1 MKVRFLIFVCIW
13 WSTLPGTSQAQE
25 TEALDY
31 IEQGKTALQAKQYR
45 DAAFQLNKALN
56 IINNL
61 FVQQLK
67 TCLPEPFGGWEA
79 DKPEGGGNGLALLS
93 EISVKRRYYKRGTGK
108 SIDVELISNAP
119 KIPALRS
126 WLSNPRLLNAQEG
139 MQLVEINRQTCITK
153 FDAVDR
159 YAEVNLIIGASLLL
173 VIRGF
178 EAKNLDDVKKFTE
191 KIDVAQIENKF
202 P

>member
-1 MKVRFLIFVCIW
+1 VKTKFFFFACIFWGALI
-13 WSTLPGTSQAQE
+13 GTSQAQE

-31 IEQGKTALQAKQYR
+31 IEQGKAALQEKQYR

-56 IINNL
+56 IINSL
-61 FVQQLK
+61 FIQELK
-67 TCLPEPFGGWEA
+67 TCLPEPFSGWEA

-93 EISVKRRYYKRGTGK
+93 EISVKRRYFKRGSGK

-119 KIPALRS
+119 KIPAIRA

-139 MQLVEINRQTCITK
+139 MQIVEINQQTCVTK
-153 FDAVDR
+153 FEALDR
-159 YAEVNLIIGASLLL
+159 YAEVNMIIGASMLL

-178 EAKNLDDVKKFTE
+178 EAKDLEDVKKFTE
-191 KIDVAQIENKF
+191 KIDVARIENKF